1 MKEKEPKNS
10 QIKSRD
16 IAIEKI
22 TFFNFLIRKNK
33 ELNNYEI
40 YDVQLRKFT
49 SGKILECTA
58 ENKDYRIT
66 FLIIQDNRSFRTII
80 KMINTEPRFPFSEF
94 IKSKGPLYQI
104 SPVFNNFLY
113 HPLNF
118 IHVNKGE
125 IHEKTVEELKEIQPE
140 ILQEWKKLDI
150 KFFKYKLVIKNR
162 ESSFLNKITAL
173 IPKQEPLKTIPV
185 FIGEKIIPLLN
196 L

>member
-1 MKEKEPKNS
+1 MNEYTFLNFS
-10 QIKSRD
+10 IKKD
-16 IAIEKI
+16 
-22 TFFNFLIRKNK
+22 K

-49 SGKILECTA
+49 SGKLLECIA

-66 FLIIQDNRSFRTII
+66 FFIIQDNKTFRTII
-80 KMINTEPRFPFSEF
+80 KMINTEPCFPFSEF

-118 IHVNKGE
+118 IYVNKGKLY
-125 IHEKTVEELKEIQPE
+125 EKTVEELKEVEPKL
-140 ILQEWKKLDI
+140 LQEWKRLDI
-150 KFFKYKLVIKNR
+150 KFFKYKLVVRNR
-162 ESSFLNKITAL
+162 ESTYLNKITAL